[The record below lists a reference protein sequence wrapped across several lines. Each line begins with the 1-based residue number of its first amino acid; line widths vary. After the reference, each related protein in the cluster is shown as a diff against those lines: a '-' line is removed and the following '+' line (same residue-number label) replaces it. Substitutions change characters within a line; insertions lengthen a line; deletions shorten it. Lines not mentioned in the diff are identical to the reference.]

1 MFSPAEKK
9 ELFAKMDEVFSSDQ
23 EWACLQEINKDPVFL
38 FLDGE
43 WIVPELDNKQDEED
57 FVRYM
62 DLLEMSQDI
71 DAYDCERTC
80 HDLFAKNPWGDR
92 STNKMSATEVNR
104 RSEFGF
110 ICEVTVVGDD
120 YSTAE
125 SDYGKVFIPRKIQ
138 KEHSLVEGDL
148 VLSLSQFKGFETT
161 RQEAVPWRMLRCVPP
176 RKQTTWVWEENVKS
190 LM

>member
-23 EWACLQEINKDPVFL
+23 EKSIQQEINKNQG
-38 FLDGE
+38 GE
-43 WIVPELDNKQDEED
+43 WIIPSLDNKQDEEV
-57 FVRYM
+57 FARYM
-62 DLLEMSQDI
+62 DMLEMSQDM

-80 HDLFAKNPWGDR
+80 HDLFAKNPWCDR

-110 ICEVTVVGDD
+110 ICEVSVVGDD

-138 KEHSLVEGDL
+138 KDHDLVEGDMI
-148 VLSLSQFKGFETT
+148 LSFSQFKGFEST

-176 RKQTTWVWEENVKS
+176 TRQTTWIWEENVEY

>member
-23 EWACLQEINKDPVFL
+23 EKSIQQEINKNQ
-38 FLDGE
+38 DGE
-43 WIVPELDNKQDEED
+43 WIVPSLDNKQDEET

-62 DLLEMSQDI
+62 DLLEMSQDM

-80 HDLFAKNPWGDR
+80 HDLFAKNPWGNR

-110 ICEVTVVGDD
+110 ICEVSVVGDD

-125 SDYGKVFIPRKIQ
+125 SDYGKVFIPQKIQ

-148 VLSLSQFKGFETT
+148 VLSLSQFKGFEST

-176 RKQTTWVWEENVKS
+176 TKQTTWIWEENVKS